1 MFLLQDEYCVRIVGQ
16 RCGGE
21 GETVIAHGDTEP
33 LVAHVE
39 GSQSQLPG
47 FENTQNT
54 SGLLFD
60 GNILLFLA
68 GVVVAEQMKRDLS
81 LVLPPHLSYDR
92 LGFLYPPVAD
102 QPPGRLGNDSVQQ
115 DQPCH

>member
-1 MFLLQDEYCVRIVGQ
+1 MFLLQDEYRVRIVGQ

-21 GETVIAHGDTEP
+21 GEAVIAHGDTEP

-39 GSQSQLPG
+39 GPQSHPPG
-47 FENTQNT
+47 FKNTQHT
-54 SGLLFD
+54 PTLFLLPA
-60 GNILLFLA
+60 LLCLA